1 MVIDNGRFMASE
13 LGNITQMLEEHFRFA
28 LSANK
33 IVASALPDWLCEN
46 KPVCEEDLQKT
57 TEIEEKADELKRQIL
72 TELAKANA
80 LMQRED
86 LVRLVH
92 YTDKLVDG
100 AEIACHHLA
109 AVVASSWA
117 PTGELKEK
125 IKQLG
130 ELLMDEITEAR
141 EAVRF
146 LSINMENSMK
156 KADQICVLEK
166 KIDVLMREIFTL
178 LYPLGIDIAILLRFR
193 DFLNMME
200 DIANFC
206 EDVAITIRSLSLTLN
221 T

>member
-33 IVASALPDWLCEN
+33 IIANALLDWLCEN
-46 KPVCEEDLQKT
+46 KPISVDDVKKT
-57 TEIEEKADELKRQIL
+57 TEYEEKADDLKRQIL
-72 TELAKANA
+72 IELAKANA

-92 YTDKLVDG
+92 YTDKLIDG
-100 AEIACHHLA
+100 AEIACHHLD
-109 AVVASSWA
+109 AVIKSSWA
-117 PTGELKEK
+117 PTGELKDK
-125 IKQLG
+125 IKHLG
-130 ELLMDEITEAR
+130 ELLMDEIKEAR

-156 KADQICVLEK
+156 KADQICVIEK
-166 KIDVLMREIFTL
+166 QIDVLMREIVTL
-178 LYPLGIDIAILLRFR
+178 LYPAGIDVGILLRFR